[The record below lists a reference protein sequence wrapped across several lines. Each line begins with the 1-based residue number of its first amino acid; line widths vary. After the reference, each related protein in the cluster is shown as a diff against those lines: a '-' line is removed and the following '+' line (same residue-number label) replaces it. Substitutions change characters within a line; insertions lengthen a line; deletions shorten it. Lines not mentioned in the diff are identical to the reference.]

1 MADRSS
7 WGAGTF
13 TLFWIGVATLVFAV
27 VGVVA
32 GLVRDDVPGTLGV
45 VLAVGL
51 GVSAVAI
58 VAAVAVRERRT

>member
-1 MADRSS
+1 MTARSS
-7 WGAGTF
+7 SGPGTF
-13 TLFWIGVATLVFAV
+13 ALFWVGVATVVFAV

-45 VLAVGL
+45 VLAAGL

-58 VAAVAVRERRT
+58 VAALVVRDRRA

>member
-1 MADRSS
+1 
-7 WGAGTF
+7 
-13 TLFWIGVATLVFAV
+13 
-27 VGVVA
+27 VVA